1 MFPKIGRLFR
11 TVRHLKF
18 SQVVW
23 QVRRR
28 FEKRFFP
35 ISRFSQKPIP
45 KDWQFSD
52 SVLWHS
58 DASARI
64 SSPVPPQSTANIDRG
79 VFRFLNQTAEPEP
92 ASRWECK
99 QLPRLWQYNLHYFD
113 WLWSLTDSDSG
124 FEIAKNYVVEWIQ
137 NHRLSGASTGWEP
150 YPTSLRLMNWM
161 LLFFGPWKER
171 TQKDSSFTS
180 VLIES
185 LYLQSSCLSKQLEFH
200 ILANHLLEN
209 ATALALTGF
218 FFKGADATKWG
229 RIGNSI
235 ARIQLDEQIP
245 EDGLHFER
253 SPMYHARILWLT
265 KLLSVYGDDSTKSM
279 AESLLPKMDSALSR
293 MRHPDGSLALF
304 NDAANEI
311 YSLPVHVSSEPEVWA
326 LKQAGYYG
334 ATLENGNYFV
344 CDCGNVGPDY
354 QPGHAHADTFSFEW
368 TIDHKPFITDTGT
381 FEYGN
386 THERSIDRSSKAHN
400 TLTIAGR
407 NSCEV
412 WSSFRVGQRCYPR
425 VTKWCPS
432 KDSFF
437 LEAEHSGYSPWVCRR
452 SFAYDKNHLE
462 VCDFI
467 QGRGTQIF
475 ESNLH
480 FAPGVQLSL
489 NGDTCIASVGD
500 IKVQIV
506 LCTKEE
512 LNLNRFSSRY
522 SPEFGLAI
530 ARESLSIQG
539 RCSESAQIKMIMTVQ
554 R

>member
-1 MFPKIGRLFR
+1 M
-11 TVRHLKF
+11 
-18 SQVVW
+18 
-23 QVRRR
+23 
-28 FEKRFFP
+28 
-35 ISRFSQKPIP
+35 SRFCQKQIP
-45 KDWQFSD
+45 KDWQISD

-64 SSPVPPQSTANIDRG
+64 PSPVPSQSTANIQRG
-79 VFRFLNQTAEPEP
+79 VFRFLNQTAEPDP
-92 ASRWECK
+92 DSRWECK

-124 FEIAKNYVVEWIQ
+124 YEIAKNYVVDWIQ
-137 NHRLSGASTGWEP
+137 NHRVSGVSTGWEP

-161 LLFFGPWKER
+161 LLFLGPCKER
-171 TQKDSSFTS
+171 TQKDSSFMR
-180 VLIES
+180 VLVES
-185 LYLQSSCLSKQLEFH
+185 LYLQSCFLSKQLEFH

-229 RIGNSI
+229 RVGNSI
-235 ARIQLDEQIP
+235 SRTQLDEQILS
-245 EDGLHFER
+245 DGLHFER

-265 KLLSVYGDDSTKSM
+265 KLLSVYGDDSTKGM
-279 AESLLPKMDSALSR
+279 AGSLLPKMDYALSR
-293 MRHPDGSLALF
+293 MRHPDSSLALF

-311 YSLPVHVSSEPEVWA
+311 YSLPVHVNSEPEVWA

-334 ATLENGNYFV
+334 ATLENGNYIV

-368 TIDHKPFITDTGT
+368 TIDHRPFITDTGT

-386 THERSIDRSSKAHN
+386 TYERSIDRSTKAHN
-400 TLTIAGR
+400 TLTIGGR
-407 NSCEV
+407 NSSEV

-425 VTKWCPS
+425 VTKWSPTS
-432 KDSFF
+432 DSFF
-437 LEAEHSGYSPWVCRR
+437 LEAEHDGYSPWVCRR

-467 QGRGTQIF
+467 QGRGTQNF

-480 FAPGVQLSL
+480 FAPGVQLSI
-489 NGDTCIASVGD
+489 NGDTCIATVGD

-506 LCTKEE
+506 VGTKEE
-512 LNLNRFSSRY
+512 LKLNRFSSRY

-539 RCSESAQIKMIMTVQ
+539 RCSESAQIKMTMMVQ